1 MSIKRVIFYILSII
15 LCFLLQTAVFDFLR
29 LADTIPNIL
38 LILTV
43 TMGFIQGKK
52 TGIVIGFVCGLLMDV
67 YFGEVVGQYALLYL
81 LFGYVNGW
89 FHAHFF
95 EDEIL
100 LPIGLLA
107 ANSLVYSLVVFF
119 FFFTLRGRFH
129 FLTYLIHVIIPEAV
143 YTGIVALILYK
154 ILLAIDVRISDGEKR
169 SMF

>member
-81 LFGYVNGW
+81 LFGYVNG
-89 FHAHFF
+89 
-95 EDEIL
+95 
-100 LPIGLLA
+100 
-107 ANSLVYSLVVFF
+107 
-119 FFFTLRGRFH
+119 
-129 FLTYLIHVIIPEAV
+129 
-143 YTGIVALILYK
+143 
-154 ILLAIDVRISDGEKR
+154 
-169 SMF
+169 